1 MRHFVRAER
10 LLTEPLPPPK
20 APLLDKGKQK
30 ALDRDDEDERER
42 RAPIREHLACRLL
55 AAQCLMEQEEYEDA
69 LEMLG
74 VQSSFGETDAASR
87 PSTDEGIKVFSS
99 MCYLRGLLHLR
110 LSSPIEAKESFM
122 EALTL
127 DVKNYDAF
135 HELIN
140 GQMMK
145 PGEGEFTLVRRS

>member
-10 LLTEPLPPPK
+10 LLTEPLPHPK
-20 APLLDKGKQK
+20 ASLQDKGKQK
-30 ALDRDDEDERER
+30 ASDNGDDISAEPPAK
-42 RAPIREHLACRLL
+42 APVREHLACRLL
-55 AAQCLMEQEEYEDA
+55 AAQCLLELESYDDA

-74 VQSSFGETDAASR
+74 EHNPFQEIDGASR

-122 EALTL
+122 EALML

-135 HELIN
+135 HALVN
-140 GQMMK
+140 GQFMQ
-145 PGEGEFTLVRRS
+145 PGEGEYGQ